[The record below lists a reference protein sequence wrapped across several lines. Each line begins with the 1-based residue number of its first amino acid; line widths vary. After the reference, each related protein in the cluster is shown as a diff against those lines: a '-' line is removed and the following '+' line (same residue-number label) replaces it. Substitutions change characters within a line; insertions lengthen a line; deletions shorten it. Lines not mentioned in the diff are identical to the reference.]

1 MAAAVPG
8 GRHLRVS
15 RRKDEPDIPP
25 LDSLPLGDD
34 LPLPPPVGAEPVEPD
49 IPAPVTAADS
59 DAAEMVDGKV
69 TCPSCAAT
77 LKMPAS
83 KEPPFR
89 FKCPKCSEKVRVV

>member
-1 MAAAVPG
+1 
-8 GRHLRVS
+8 
-15 RRKDEPDIPP
+15 
-25 LDSLPLGDD
+25 
-34 LPLPPPVGAEPVEPD
+34 VGAEPVEPD

-59 DAAEMVDGKV
+59 GVAKMVDGKV
-69 TCPSCAAT
+69 TCPNCAAT